1 MEKYSFLTAGLKIW
15 NGKISVVCLGYCT
28 LSTFLFSPACPPVY
42 MRVIGDS
49 IPCGC
54 KGQRT
59 FGICIIRCPLVS
71 TLQLSALYGRGQM
84 LAFLTAQ
91 LASNPPIS
99 QTFSLQGCVHELRI
113 FWHFPLLAVLQLQ
126 KIWGQ
131 WHKFAPMESGTAQP
145 SEFAILKHWYLSC
158 SSTKLLNWTKLEGK
172 AAVESKHAIT
182 MAFPLTFTFLILIIN
197 T

>member
-1 MEKYSFLTAGLKIW
+1 MEKYSFLTAGRKIW
-15 NGKISVVCLGYCT
+15 NGKISVACLGYCI
-28 LSTFLFSPACPPVY
+28 LSTLLFSPACPPVY

-49 IPCGC
+49 MPRGC

-91 LASNPPIS
+91 LASNQPIF

-113 FWHFPLLAVLQLQ
+113 FWIFLIFAVLQLQ

-131 WHKFAPMESGTAQP
+131 WHKFAPDGKRDGTTQWI
-145 SEFAILKHWYLSC
+145 SSIEIC

-172 AAVESKHAIT
+172 AALESKHAIK
-182 MAFPLTFTFLILIIN
+182 MASPLTFLVLIIN
-197 T
+197 TV